1 MLTIALFGD
10 SIGRGVTYDE
20 QRGRYVYLKEGFDRL
35 LEQGGLARILNY
47 SKFGAIA
54 EDGLA
59 ALETEPTDEAD
70 AIAIQYGG
78 NDCTPDWQ
86 AIAQDP
92 LPMHKPRTELSEFEF
107 HLTRFVN
114 KVRQFGKIPLLVT
127 PPPLVAERFVP
138 WVSRGLDADAILR
151 YIGDVH
157 HVYRWQEQYAL
168 AVHKVA
174 RLTQCKMFD
183 VRAFFLQE
191 RHLGSLYCIDGMHPN
206 QLGHKIIQ
214 EAVAEMLPQL
224 TGPSAAG

>member
-35 LEQGGLARILNY
+35 LEQGGQARILNY
-47 SKFGAIA
+47 SKFGAIV

-59 ALETEPTDEAD
+59 AFESETTADAD

-92 LPMHKPRTELSEFEF
+92 VSMHKPRTELAEFECRLASF
-107 HLTRFVN
+107 IG
-114 KVRQFGKIPLLVT
+114 KVRQLGKIPLLVT

-138 WVSRGLDADAILR
+138 WVSKGLDADAILR

-191 RHLGSLYCIDGMHPN
+191 RHLDSLYCIDGMHPN
-206 QLGHKIIQ
+206 QLGHKIIY
-214 EAVAEMLPQL
+214 EAVAVMLPQL
-224 TGPSAAG
+224 AGS